1 MTERI
6 FKEELK
12 KVNQIKINIDIDII
26 GLINLLQE
34 TGFETKKLAVAC
46 ETYKEMIENKKCVNF

>member
-34 TGFETKKLAVAC
+34 TGFETKKLAIAW
-46 ETYKEMIENKKCVNF
+46 ETYKEMIENKEYVNF